1 MVEGDDDARLIQY
14 KLIGAQFSQAGSSTK
29 SKCIGFNHIIEFPL
43 EAKLNLI
50 QIDEDK
56 KANIERKLENIRIIQ
71 TRYPKVLHDYTEY
84 DTLIKE
90 LRETEGKKSIV
101 IYAKCYFDDLIV
113 VYQGNMLKYGR
124 LEANSNPKQLKDSH
138 TFELAVKKEAQYP
151 KSLTTGLRDIDFKF
165 TSDTEIRQLIE
176 TDDDDVIQIVAH
188 NYSKGIITIVTWD
201 FKNNIEKTMF
211 QILPNANDF
220 VGNHVVKGMNYK
232 MNYYID

>member
-1 MVEGDDDARLIQY
+1 MVEGDDDERLIQY
-14 KLIGAQFSQAGSSTK
+14 KLIGAQFSQDGSSTK
-29 SKCIGFNHIIEFPL
+29 SKCIGFNHIIAFPL
-43 EAKLNLI
+43 AAKLNLI

-90 LRETEGKKSIV
+90 LREIENKKSIE
-101 IYAKCYFDDLIV
+101 IYAKCYFDDLVV

-124 LEANSNPKQLKDSH
+124 LEANSNPKQIKDSH
-138 TFELAVKKEAQYP
+138 TFELEVKKEE
-151 KSLTTGLRDIDFKF
+151 KSLKDIDFKF